1 MRHTLL
7 ALSALFIAVLVMMLG
22 NGLLG
27 SLISLRLSL
36 DNHSSGA
43 IAMVMAGYYAG
54 LMLGSFIAP
63 GVVRRVGHI
72 RAFTAFAA
80 LNTIIAL
87 VHALVDSPLMWGLL
101 RIATGAGMMGL
112 YMVIESWLNERAES
126 SVRGRVFSVYM
137 VMTFLGLGGGQFLL
151 DTGRQNQLT
160 PFILVAMLYAA
171 CLIPVALTGA
181 AHPQPVE
188 NLEFKI
194 RKLFRVAPFGVWGC
208 LGAGLANGAFY
219 ALGPTFGVRE
229 GLEVSQVAA
238 FMGATILGGLAL
250 QWPIGTISD
259 RFDRQRVIGV
269 LGFAVAAAS
278 MVLVAVGGKLA
289 FALLIAGPV
298 FGGLTFTMY
307 PVAVAHANDHITNSE
322 VVPVSAALIL
332 CYSVGAMLGP
342 LGAAGVMDLLG
353 PSGLFVFTGA
363 LSLLLGFGALLTPR
377 RAPVAPEDQVPFVPM
392 PRTSAV
398 IAQLDPRAPEHDSPQ

>member
-1 MRHTLL
+1 
-7 ALSALFIAVLVMMLG
+7 MMVG
-22 NGLLG
+22 SGLLG
-27 SLISLRLSL
+27 SLISLHLSL
-36 DNHSSGA
+36 AKYDSG
-43 IAMVMAGYYAG
+43 IIGLVMAGYYAG
-54 LMLGSFIAP
+54 LVCGSFIAP

-72 RAFTAFAA
+72 RAFAAFAA
-80 LNTIIAL
+80 LNTIVAL
-87 VHALVDSPLMWGLL
+87 LHALFQSPLTWGLL
-101 RIATGAGMMGL
+101 RIATGIAMMGL

-137 VMTFLGLGGGQFLL
+137 AVTFIGLGGGQFLL
-151 DTGRQNQLT
+151 DTGRQNPLT
-160 PFILVAMLYAA
+160 PFLLVAIMFAA

-188 NLEFKI
+188 NLEFKF

-229 GLEVSQVAA
+229 GLAVSQVAS
-238 FMGATILGGLAL
+238 FMGATILGGFAL
-250 QWPIGTISD
+250 QWPIGLISD
-259 RFDRQRVIGV
+259 RFDRQRVIGG
-269 LGFAVAAAS
+269 LAFAVAGAS
-278 MVLVAVGGKLA
+278 LVLAILGGWLT

-307 PVAVAHANDHITNSE
+307 PVAVAHANDHIRTDE
-322 VVPVSAALIL
+322 LVPVSAALIL

-342 LGAAGVMDLLG
+342 LGAAGVMHILG
-353 PSGLFVFTGA
+353 PRGLFVFTASLSILLGIGA
-363 LSLLLGFGALLTPR
+363 LTMPR
-377 RAPVAPEDQVPFVPM
+377 RAPVAPEDQAPFVPV

-398 IAQLDPRAPEHDSPQ
+398 ISQLDPRAPE